1 MPLPRVRRGARPDEE
16 EAGSGAAEAP
26 KAQNDAD
33 ASLGDRV
40 PCVLDGHSQLKGD
53 ELDQV
58 EVMSFNEN

>member
-1 MPLPRVRRGARPDEE
+1 MNACAHVYAYTCIHGCVCV
-16 EAGSGAAEAP
+16 
-26 KAQNDAD
+26 DAD

-40 PCVLDGHSQLKGD
+40 PCVLYGHSQLKGD

>member
-1 MPLPRVRRGARPDEE
+1 MV
-16 EAGSGAAEAP
+16 
-26 KAQNDAD
+26 QTDAD

>member
-1 MPLPRVRRGARPDEE
+1 MAVPTRARRMLPSRMMPVCV
-16 EAGSGAAEAP
+16 
-26 KAQNDAD
+26 DAD
-33 ASLGDRV
+33 VSLGDRV